1 MRLRPSESEEQAAV
15 PRADPIDT
23 PATASPDDR
32 LEHALGELKHSVA
45 AELLEVLS
53 QISPQYFETIV
64 LDLLH
69 RMGYGASRADLQRVG
84 GVGEV
89 ASTV

>member
-1 MRLRPSESEEQAAV
+1 M
-15 PRADPIDT
+15 
-23 PATASPDDR
+23 
-32 LEHALGELKHSVA
+32 
-45 AELLEVLS
+45 
-53 QISPQYFETIV
+53 
-64 LDLLH
+64 DLLH